1 MKIGI
6 TAESTIDLPKDL
18 LDKFDIKVKPYSIL
32 LGEQLAED
40 GVITPEQIFE
50 FVNQT
55 KQLPKT
61 GSINEQQYYDFFSE
75 QLEKNDA
82 IIHFSLSS
90 GLSCSCQNAKD
101 AAEKLQNVYVI
112 DTLSLS
118 TGIALQAIYARKL
131 ASLGLKPEEIVKK
144 VEQKI
149 PYTQASFVLNKL
161 NYLYKGGRC
170 SALSMFGANLLGIK
184 PQIIVKEGK
193 MGPHHKYR
201 GTMEKVVKDYCQD
214 TLKEF
219 NTPDLENVFITYT
232 TATEG
237 MIAEAY
243 NALKQAGF
251 KNIYET
257 RAGATITSHCGENCL
272 GILYINKND

>member
-1 MKIGI
+1 MKISI
-6 TAESTIDLPKDL
+6 TAESTIDLPKEL
-18 LDKFDIKVKPYSIL
+18 LSKFDITTLPYSIL
-32 LGEQLAED
+32 LGDELAED

-50 FVNQT
+50 YVNQT

-61 GSINEQQYYDFFSE
+61 GAINEQQYRDFFIE
-75 QLEKNDA
+75 QLEKSDA
-82 IIHFSLSS
+82 VIHFALSS
-90 GLSCSCQNAKD
+90 GLSCSCQNAKE
-101 AAEKLQNVYVI
+101 AAKGLSNVYVI
-112 DTLSLS
+112 DTLALS

-131 ASLGLKPEEIVKK
+131 VTLGLKPEEIVKK
-144 VEQKI
+144 VEQKV
-149 PYTQASFVLNKL
+149 PYTQTSFVLQKL

-184 PQIIVKEGK
+184 PQIIVKQGK

-201 GTMEKVVKDYCQD
+201 GTMEKVVSDYCRD

-219 NTPDLENVFITYT
+219 NTPDLENAFITYT

-237 MIAEAY
+237 MVAEAR

-251 KNIYET
+251 INIYET

-272 GILYINKND
+272 GILYINKKD